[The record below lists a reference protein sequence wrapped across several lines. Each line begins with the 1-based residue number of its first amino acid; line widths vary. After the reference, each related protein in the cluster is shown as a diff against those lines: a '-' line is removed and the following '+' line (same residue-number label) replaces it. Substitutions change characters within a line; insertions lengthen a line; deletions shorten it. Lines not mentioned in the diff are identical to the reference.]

1 MPATK
6 QTAALTI
13 PETADVMVPPTD
25 LHFDPR
31 NPRFVEVAFKGRDD
45 IIQHLVDE
53 VDVNELVQSIL
64 SAGYVDYEPLIV
76 ERKTGVV
83 LEGNRR
89 LAALHLITDA
99 ALRKRVK
106 YDLPDIESAHQAPK
120 SIRVR
125 FVEDRGEARS
135 YIGFKHI
142 NGPFKWDALAKA
154 KYAADWF
161 NEGGN
166 IDQISQI
173 LGDGHSTVRRLV
185 VGWLAL
191 RQAEADGFD
200 LSQRSK
206 KRFAF
211 SHLYTALT
219 RASVREYLGIGDE
232 EVSAAPRKNPVPKTH
247 RAQLA
252 QLMSWLY
259 GQEQKGETTL
269 IESQNPHLN
278 QLSDVLGNAEAK
290 KMLLAQRDLGSAYA
304 RVVPGSTRFEEA
316 LLKAAKHCEDASGLA
331 GSYAGDSTLLRV
343 AEGVQRTVRALVVA
357 MKDRADPA
365 GEDR

>member
-1 MPATK
+1 MAAIKQTVAPTIPAT
-6 QTAALTI
+6 
-13 PETADVMVPPTD
+13 ADEMVPPAD
-25 LHFDPR
+25 LHFDLR
-31 NPRFVEVAFKGRDD
+31 NPRFVEGSFSGRDD

-53 VDVNELVQSIL
+53 ADVNELVQSIL
-64 SAGYVDYEPLIV
+64 SAGYLDYEPLIV
-76 ERKTGVV
+76 ERKTRVV

-106 YDLPDIESAHQAPK
+106 YELPAIESAHQAPK

-154 KYAADWF
+154 KYAAEWF
-161 NEGGN
+161 AEGGN
-166 IDQISQI
+166 IEQISRT

-185 VGWLAL
+185 VGWYAL

-219 RASVREYLGIGDE
+219 RASVREHLGLGDE
-232 EVSAAPRKNPVPKTH
+232 EVSTSPRKNPVPKTH

-252 QLMSWLY
+252 QVMSWLY
-259 GQEQKGETTL
+259 GQEHKGETTL

-278 QLSDVLGNAEAK
+278 QLSDVLGNPEAK

-304 RVVPGSTRFEEA
+304 RVVPGSARFEDA

-343 AEGVQRTVRALVVA
+343 AEGIQRTVRALVVA
-357 MKDRADPA
+357 MKDRADQA
-365 GEDR
+365 DEDL